1 MKDNVK
7 ISEGV
12 HFLIRDRHGKIKE
25 DVWHDDMVAKTEEQ
39 HMKDDMKISGKVHFL
54 IRDRHGRIKENVW
67 HDNLVV
73 TTGRN
78 HVADQMSD
86 AGEAAMSHMAIGTG
100 TNAVLA
106 SDTAL
111 QTELSRKEL
120 ASKTQGTGD
129 PGARQV
135 TYIADW
141 AAGEGTGAITEA
153 GIFNSA
159 SAGTML
165 CRSVFPV
172 KNKGASDSL
181 TMTWIITFSA

>member
-1 MKDNVK
+1 MQDNVQ
-7 ISEGV
+7 ISDGIHCTV
-12 HFLIRDRHGKIKE
+12 RDKDGTIKDE
-25 DVWHDDMVAKTEEQ
+25 SWHADMTAKTEE
-39 HMKDDMKISGKVHFL
+39 HMQDGVKISGKVHFL
-54 IRDRHGRIKENVW
+54 IRDRHGRVKEDYW

-86 AGEAAMSHMAIGTG
+86 AVEAAMSHMAVGTG

-111 QTELSRKEL
+111 QTELSRKAL
-120 ASKTQGTGD
+120 TNKTQGTGD

-141 AAGEGTGAITEA
+141 PAGEGTGAITEA
-153 GIFNSA
+153 GIFNSS

-165 CRSVFPV
+165 SRAVFPV

>member
-1 MKDNVK
+1 MNDGVK
-7 ISEGV
+7 LTGSV
-12 HFLIRDRHGKIKE
+12 HFLIRDK
-25 DVWHDDMVAKTEEQ
+25 
-39 HMKDDMKISGKVHFL
+39 
-54 IRDRHGRIKENVW
+54 HGRIKEDAW
-67 HDNLVV
+67 HRNLVV

-78 HVADQMSD
+78 HIADQLAD
-86 AGEAAMSHMAIGTG
+86 AGEAAMSHMAVGTG

-111 QTELSRKEL
+111 QTELSRKAL
-120 ASKTQGTGD
+120 TSKAQGTGD

-141 AAGEGTGAITEA
+141 PAGEGTGAITEA

-159 SAGTML
+159 SAGIML

-172 KNKGASDSL
+172 KNKGVSDSL
-181 TMTWIITFSA
+181 TMTWVITISA